1 MNPSGL
7 IGEFKKNQSSMDLNT
22 IIAHSIDYLIEKY
35 DINVLLIPHV
45 YSSSNDDRKSIKKI
59 YAILKNKSNVEIIR
73 NEYSPDELK
82 GIIGL
87 CDLLVAARM
96 HATIASTSMSIPL

>member
-1 MNPSGL
+1 
-7 IGEFKKNQSSMDLNT
+7 MDLNT

-59 YAILKNKSNVEIIR
+59 YAILKINQ
-73 NEYSPDELK
+73 
-82 GIIGL
+82 
-87 CDLLVAARM
+87 M
-96 HATIASTSMSIPL
+96 